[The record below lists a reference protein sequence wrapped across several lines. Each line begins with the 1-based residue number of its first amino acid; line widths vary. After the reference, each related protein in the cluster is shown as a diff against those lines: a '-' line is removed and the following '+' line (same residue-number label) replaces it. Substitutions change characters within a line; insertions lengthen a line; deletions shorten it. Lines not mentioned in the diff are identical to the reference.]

1 MVNIQR
7 NEIPFLSVAE
17 LGRLIQSKQVSPV
30 EATEAY
36 LERIDRID
44 GRLNSY
50 ITVCH
55 EEARRAA
62 QEAEQSIA
70 AGQYRGPLHGI
81 PLAVKDQFDTAD
93 IRTTYGSALEWDHV
107 PAADAVVMTRLKEAG
122 AVLLGKLNL
131 SEFALGESFHHPGG
145 QPRNPWDLSRNP
157 GISSSGSAAAT
168 AGFLCATALAEDTG
182 GSTRIPAAWSG
193 LTGLRPTWGLVSR
206 RGVAGVSW
214 SMDTVGPISR
224 SAEDCALTLRAI
236 AGHDPHDPYS
246 WSGPVPDYAQEIQG
260 GIDGM
265 RVGVL
270 REKVAEGGLEPP
282 VRQVIES
289 AVANLGE
296 LGATVREVSIPIV
309 ENAGAVSK
317 CITDMDGASVHY
329 ERLKTRLSE
338 YDHNT
343 RVRLLTAIL
352 TPAQAYYK
360 AQKVR
365 TLIRQSV
372 LEVLEEVDVI
382 VLPTSPTVAPLLPSE
397 AGIKSQ
403 EDARSR
409 IAGVRNFTG
418 AFNVANLPALSIPC
432 GFTAAPDSGVE
443 LPLSLQLV
451 GRPMADGLLL
461 RVAHAYQQATD
472 WHLRRPPLQE

>member
-1 MVNIQR
+1 MTSVQR
-7 NEIPFLSVAE
+7 SELPFLTVAE
-17 LGRLIQSKQVSPV
+17 LGRLIRAGEVSPV
-30 EATEAY
+30 DATDAY

-44 GRLNSY
+44 GRVNSY

-55 EEARRAA
+55 EEARQAA
-62 QEAEQSIA
+62 QSAEREIT
-70 AGQYRGPLHGI
+70 AGQYRGPLHGV
-81 PLAVKDQFDTAD
+81 PVAVKDQFDTAG
-93 IRTTYGSALEWDHV
+93 IRTTYGSALEWDNV
-107 PAADAVVMTRLKEAG
+107 PGEDAVVVAKLKEAG

-168 AGFLCATALAEDTG
+168 AAFLCASALAEDTG

-224 SAEDCALTLRAI
+224 SAEDCALTFQAI
-236 AGHDPHDPYS
+236 AGHDADDPYS
-246 WSGPVPDYAQEIQG
+246 YSGPVPDYAQEIQG
-260 GIDGM
+260 GIDGL

-270 REKVAEGGLEPP
+270 REKVAEGGLSPE

-289 AVANLGE
+289 AVAQLGE
-296 LGATVREVSIPIV
+296 LGATSREVSIPIV

-317 CITDMDGASVHY
+317 CITDMDGAMVHY
-329 ERLKTRLSE
+329 ERLKTRIAE

-352 TPAQAYYK
+352 TPAQALQK

-365 TLIRQSV
+365 TLIRQAV
-372 LEVLEEVDVI
+372 LEALEEVDVI
-382 VLPTSPTVAPLLPSE
+382 VLPTSPTGAPLLPAE

-409 IAGVRNFTG
+409 ISGVRNFTG

-432 GFTAAPDSGVE
+432 GFTGDN

-451 GRPMADGLLL
+451 GKPMSDGLLM

-472 WHLRRPPLQE
+472 WHRRRPPLE

>member
-1 MVNIQR
+1 MSSVQR
-7 NEIPFLSVAE
+7 SELPFLTVAE
-17 LGRLIQSKQVSPV
+17 LGRLIRSGEISPV

-44 GRLNSY
+44 GRVNSY

-55 EEARRAA
+55 EEARQAARAA
-62 QEAEQSIA
+62 EQEIT
-70 AGQYRGPLHGI
+70 AGRYRGPLHGV
-81 PLAVKDQFDTAD
+81 PVAVKDQFDTAG
-93 IRTTYGSALEWDHV
+93 IRTTYGSALEWDNV
-107 PAADAVVMTRLKEAG
+107 PTRDAVVVTRLKEAG
-122 AVLLGKLNL
+122 AILLGKLNL

-168 AGFLCATALAEDTG
+168 AAFLCASALAEDTG

-224 SAEDCALTLRAI
+224 SAEDCALTFQAI
-236 AGHDPHDPYS
+236 VGHDPEDPYS
-246 WSGPVPDYAQEIQG
+246 WSGPVPDYAHEIQHD
-260 GIDGM
+260 IDGLSI
-265 RVGVL
+265 GVL
-270 REKVAEGGLEPP
+270 REKVAEGGLSPQ
-282 VRQVIES
+282 VRQVIDS
-289 AVANLGE
+289 AVAQLGK
-296 LGATVREVSIPIV
+296 LGATSREVSIPIV

-317 CITDMDGASVHY
+317 CITDMDGAMVHY
-329 ERLKTRLSE
+329 ERLKTRIDE

-352 TPAQAYYK
+352 TPAQALQK

-365 TLIRQSV
+365 TLIRAAV
-372 LEVLEEVDVI
+372 LEALDEVDVI
-382 VLPTSPTVAPLLPSE
+382 VLPTSPTGAPLLPTE

-409 IAGVRNFTG
+409 ISGVRNFTG

-432 GFTAAPDSGVE
+432 GFTEDN

-451 GRPMADGLLL
+451 GKPMSDGLLM

-472 WHLRRPPLQE
+472 WHQRRPPLGD

>member
-1 MVNIQR
+1 MSTVQR
-7 NEIPFLSVAE
+7 SELPFLSVAE
-17 LGRLIQSKQVSPV
+17 LGRLIRSREVSPV

-44 GRLNSY
+44 GQLNSY

-55 EEARRAA
+55 DEARQAA
-62 QEAEQSIA
+62 REAEQAIA

-81 PLAVKDQFDTAD
+81 PVAVKDQFDTAG

-107 PAADAVVMTRLKEAG
+107 PTSDAVVVAKLKEAG

-145 QPRNPWDLSRNP
+145 QPRNPWDVTRNP

-168 AGFLCATALAEDTG
+168 AAFLCASALAEDTG

-214 SMDTVGPISR
+214 SMDTVGPITH
-224 SAEDCALTLRAI
+224 SAEDCALTFQAI

-260 GIDGM
+260 GIDGF

-270 REKVAEGGLEPP
+270 RERVAEGGLEPG
-282 VRQVIES
+282 VRQVMES
-289 AVANLGE
+289 AVAQLGE
-296 LGATVREVSIPIV
+296 LGATAREVSIPIV

-317 CITDMDGASVHY
+317 CITDMDGAAVHY
-329 ERLKTRLSE
+329 ERLKTRIAE

-352 TPAQAYYK
+352 TPAQALYK

-372 LEVLEEVDVI
+372 LEALEEVDVI
-382 VLPTSPTVAPLLPSE
+382 VLPTSPTGAPLLPAE

-403 EDARSR
+403 DDARSR
-409 IAGVRNFTG
+409 ISGVRNFTG

-432 GFTAAPDSGVE
+432 GFTEDN

-451 GRPMADGLLL
+451 GKPLADGLLM

-472 WHLRRPPLQE
+472 WHLRRPPLEG

>member
-1 MVNIQR
+1 MADIQR
-7 NEIPFLSVAE
+7 SDIPFLSVAE
-17 LGRLIQSKQVSPV
+17 LGRLIRAREVSPV

-55 EEARRAA
+55 DEARQAA
-62 QEAEQSIA
+62 REAEQAIA

-81 PLAVKDQFDTAD
+81 PLAVKDQFDTAG
-93 IRTTYGSALEWDHV
+93 IRTTYGSSLEWDNV
-107 PAADAVVMTRLKEAG
+107 PDADAVVVAKLKEAG

-145 QPRNPWDLSRNP
+145 QPRNPWDMSRNP

-168 AGFLCATALAEDTG
+168 AAFLCATALAEDTG

-193 LTGLRPTWGLVSR
+193 LTGLRPTWGRVSR

-224 SAEDCALTLRAI
+224 SAEDCALTFQAI
-236 AGHDPHDPYS
+236 AGHDPEDPYS
-246 WSGPVPDYAQEIQG
+246 WNASVPDYLEELQG
-260 GIDGM
+260 GVDGL

-270 REKVAEGGLEPP
+270 REKVADGGLEPG
-282 VRQVIES
+282 VLQVIES
-289 AVANLGE
+289 AVAQLGE
-296 LGATVREVSIPIV
+296 LGATTREISMPIV

-329 ERLKTRLSE
+329 ERLKTRADE

-365 TLIRQSV
+365 TLIRQAV
-372 LEVLEEVDVI
+372 LEALEEVDVI

-418 AFNVANLPALSIPC
+418 AFNVAGVPALSIPC
-432 GFTAAPDSGVE
+432 GFSADN

-451 GRPMADGLLL
+451 GKPMADGLLM
-461 RVAHAYQQATD
+461 RVAHAYQQVTD
-472 WHLRRPPLQE
+472 WHLRRPPLGE

>member
-1 MVNIQR
+1 MSTVQR
-7 NEIPFLSVAE
+7 SELPFLSVAE
-17 LGRLIQSKQVSPV
+17 LGRLIRSREVSPV

-44 GRLNSY
+44 GELNSY

-55 EEARRAA
+55 DEARQAA
-62 QEAEQSIA
+62 REAEQAIA
-70 AGQYRGPLHGI
+70 AGQYRGPLHGL
-81 PLAVKDQFDTAD
+81 PVAVKDQFDTAG

-107 PAADAVVMTRLKEAG
+107 PTSDAVVVAKLKAAG

-145 QPRNPWDLSRNP
+145 QPRNPWDVTRNP

-168 AGFLCATALAEDTG
+168 AAFLCASALAEDTG

-214 SMDTVGPISR
+214 SMDTVGPITH
-224 SAEDCALTLRAI
+224 SAEDCALTFQAI

-260 GIDGM
+260 GIDGL

-270 REKVAEGGLEPP
+270 REKVAEGGLEPG
-282 VRQVIES
+282 VRQVMES
-289 AVANLGE
+289 AVAQLGE
-296 LGATVREVSIPIV
+296 LGATGREVSIPIV

-317 CITDMDGASVHY
+317 CITDMDGAAVHY
-329 ERLKTRLSE
+329 ERLKTRIAE

-352 TPAQAYYK
+352 TPAQAFYK

-372 LEVLEEVDVI
+372 LEALEEVDVI
-382 VLPTSPTVAPLLPSE
+382 VLPTSPTGAPLLPAE

-403 EDARSR
+403 DDARSR
-409 IAGVRNFTG
+409 ISGVRNFTG

-432 GFTAAPDSGVE
+432 GFTDDN

-451 GRPMADGLLL
+451 GKPMADGLLM

-472 WHLRRPPLQE
+472 WHLRRPPLEG

>member
-1 MVNIQR
+1 MANVGR

-17 LGRLIQSKQVSPV
+17 LARLIRTREVSPV

-55 EEARRAA
+55 EEARQAA
-62 QEAEQSIA
+62 REAEQAIA
-70 AGQYRGPLHGI
+70 SGQYLGPLHGV
-81 PLAVKDQFDTAD
+81 PVAVKDQFDTAG
-93 IRTTYGSALEWDHV
+93 IRTTYGSALAWDHV
-107 PAADAVVMTRLKEAG
+107 PDQDAVVVAKLKEAG
-122 AVLLGKLNL
+122 TVLLGKLNL
-131 SEFALGESFHHPGG
+131 SEYALGESFHHPGG

-157 GISSSGSAAAT
+157 GISSSGSASAT
-168 AGFLCATALAEDTG
+168 AAFLCATALAEDTG

-224 SAEDCALTLRAI
+224 SAEDCALTFQAI
-236 AGHDPHDPYS
+236 AGHDPDDPYS
-246 WSGPVPDYAQEIQG
+246 WNVAAPDYGQEILG
-260 GIDGM
+260 GIDGL

-270 REKVAEGGLEPP
+270 REKVAEGGLQPE

-289 AVANLGE
+289 AVAQLGE

-317 CITDMDGASVHY
+317 CITDMDGAAVHY
-329 ERLKTRLSE
+329 QRLKTRAAE

-352 TPAQAYYK
+352 TPAQAYQK

-365 TLIRQSV
+365 TLIRQAV
-372 LEVLEEVDVI
+372 MDALEEVDVV
-382 VLPTSPTVAPLLPSE
+382 VLPTSPTVAPLLPNE
-397 AGIKSQ
+397 AGIKSL
-403 EDARSR
+403 EDAQSR
-409 IAGVRNFTG
+409 ISGVRNFTG
-418 AFNVANLPALSIPC
+418 AFNAAGVPALSIPA
-432 GFTAAPDSGVE
+432 GFSPDN

-451 GRPMADGLLL
+451 GKPMAEGVLF
-461 RVAHAYQQATD
+461 RVAHAYQQVTD
-472 WHLRRPPLQE
+472 WHKRRPPLGE

>member
-1 MVNIQR
+1 MTSVQR
-7 NEIPFLSVAE
+7 SELPFMTVAE
-17 LGRLIQSKQVSPV
+17 LGRLIRSGEVSPV

-36 LERIDRID
+36 LERIDLID
-44 GRLNSY
+44 GQLHSY

-55 EEARRAA
+55 EEARQAARAA
-62 QEAEQSIA
+62 EREIA
-70 AGQYRGPLHGI
+70 SGQYRGPLHGI
-81 PLAVKDQFDTAD
+81 PVAVKDQFDTAG
-93 IRTTYGSALEWDHV
+93 IRTTYGSALEWDNV
-107 PAADAVVMTRLKEAG
+107 PGEDAVVVSKLKEAG
-122 AVLLGKLNL
+122 AVLLCKLNL

-145 QPRNPWDLSRNP
+145 QPCNPWDLSRNP

-168 AGFLCATALAEDTG
+168 AAFLCASALAEDTG

-224 SAEDCALTLRAI
+224 SAEDCALTFQAI
-236 AGHDPHDPYS
+236 SGHDPEDPYS
-246 WSGPVPDYAQEIQG
+246 YGGPVPDYAQEIQG
-260 GIDGM
+260 GVDGL

-270 REKVAEGGLEPP
+270 REKVAEGGLSPE

-289 AVANLGE
+289 AVAQLGE
-296 LGATVREVSIPIV
+296 LGATSREVSIPLV

-317 CITDMDGASVHY
+317 CITDMDGAMVHY
-329 ERLKTRLSE
+329 ERLKTRIGE

-352 TPAQAYYK
+352 TPAQALQK

-365 TLIRQSV
+365 TLIRDAV
-372 LEVLEEVDVI
+372 LEALDEVDII
-382 VLPTSPTVAPLLPSE
+382 VLPTSPTGAPLLPTE

-409 IAGVRNFTG
+409 ISGVRNFTG

-432 GFTAAPDSGVE
+432 GFTGDN

-451 GRPMADGLLL
+451 GKPMSDGLLM
-461 RVAHAYQQATD
+461 RVAHTYQQATD
-472 WHLRRPPLQE
+472 WHRRRPPLGD

>member
-1 MVNIQR
+1 MADIQR
-7 NEIPFLSVAE
+7 SDIPFLSVAE
-17 LGRLIQSKQVSPV
+17 LGRLIRAREVSPV

-55 EEARRAA
+55 NEARQAA
-62 QEAEQSIA
+62 REAEQAIA

-81 PLAVKDQFDTAD
+81 PLAVKDQFDTAG
-93 IRTTYGSALEWDHV
+93 IRTTYGSRLEWDNV
-107 PAADAVVMTRLKEAG
+107 PDADAVVVAKLKEAG

-168 AGFLCATALAEDTG
+168 AAFLCATALAEDTG

-193 LTGLRPTWGLVSR
+193 LTGLRPTWGRVSR

-224 SAEDCALTLRAI
+224 SAEDCALTFQAI
-236 AGHDPHDPYS
+236 AGHDPEDPYS
-246 WSGPVPDYAQEIQG
+246 WNVSVPDYLQEIQG
-260 GIDGM
+260 GVDGL

-270 REKVAEGGLEPP
+270 REKVADGGLEPG

-289 AVANLGE
+289 AAAQLGE
-296 LGATVREVSIPIV
+296 LGATTREISMPIV

-329 ERLKTRLSE
+329 ERLKTRADE

-365 TLIRQSV
+365 TLIRQAV
-372 LEVLEEVDVI
+372 LEALEEVDVI

-418 AFNVANLPALSIPC
+418 AFNVAGVPALSIPC
-432 GFTAAPDSGVE
+432 GFSADN

-451 GRPMADGLLL
+451 GKPMADGLLM
-461 RVAHAYQQATD
+461 RVAHAYQQVTD
-472 WHLRRPPLQE
+472 WHLRRPPLGE